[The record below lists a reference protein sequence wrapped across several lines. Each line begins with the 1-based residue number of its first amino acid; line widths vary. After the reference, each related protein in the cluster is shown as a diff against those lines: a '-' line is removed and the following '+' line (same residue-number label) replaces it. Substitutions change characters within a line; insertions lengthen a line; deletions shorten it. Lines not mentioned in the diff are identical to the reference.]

1 MGALLQLRQK
11 PILQSYD
18 DTGHAADSV
27 GAFPGKG
34 AVGGPPGY
42 DDVDASAPLFPDGDP
57 VQRLLADD
65 HTVGPETGSGD
76 DVQGTG
82 ATRFLI
88 GDFGDDKLP
97 TERYAAAS
105 ECNGAH
111 DLGRHAR
118 LVVTSAAA
126 VNAAVVDLGAKWRVR
141 PGAFVA
147 DR

>member
-11 PILQSYD
+11 PTLQSYD

-34 AVGGPPGY
+34 TVGGPPGY
-42 DDVDASAPLFPDGDP
+42 DDVEASAPLFPDGDP

-65 HTVGPETGSGD
+65 HAVRLETWAGY

-88 GDFGDDKLP
+88 GYFGDDESP
-97 TERYAAAS
+97 TKGYAAAS
-105 ECNGAH
+105 ECNG
-111 DLGRHAR
+111 
-118 LVVTSAAA
+118 
-126 VNAAVVDLGAKWRVR
+126 
-141 PGAFVA
+141 
-147 DR
+147 